1 MSLLNLIL
9 PMHTRLAKAVSTEGH
24 KGNEAQPF
32 APSVPFCEQ
41 SPHLARFE
49 PWLLGLRNMI
59 EEGDWHNAQVF
70 ADQIKTR
77 LRHLE
82 LAERCDAEGVVRR

>member
-9 PMHTRLAKAVSTEGH
+9 PTHAKLGRVLIGGAATSGAALPETRNPEPETRNLD
-24 KGNEAQPF
+24 
-32 APSVPFCEQ
+32 
-41 SPHLARFE
+41 RFE

-70 ADQIKTR
+70 AEQIRTR

-82 LAERCDAEGVVRR
+82 LEERCDAEGVVRR